1 MVLNYNDVCKSK
13 YAKSKSIKNSLV
25 IFILLL
31 SIFFID
37 RFEIYNVNEILE
49 DIVQDT
55 KQEQNGV
62 NENNNRFDIDEE
74 VLQQPQAIVNISEFS
89 FQFCNR
95 ENFPCYSAY
104 YNSFKNAQNSIQ
116 CAIQDFNQDNL
127 TQVLYEQSNFGVEI
141 QLIVDNNYI
150 DRDFATQLEN
160 TSIEI
165 IDDSKRSSRY
175 DNLMHH
181 KFCII
186 DDKDVIFGSANPT
199 GFGLQRNENIVLKVN
214 NSQELAQE
222 FLSEFD
228 LLFNNTFGTN
238 KDNYDFYNTKY
249 QLIKSD
255 ESIGDFKVYF
265 CPHQNCNTQ
274 TTQVLKSATQSIDFL
289 TFVLTYDE
297 IEEILK
303 NKSQEGVE
311 VRGLVE
317 SRLINARGSIIT
329 DELQYLFDIKKED
342 AAPTMHHKTFIIDNE
357 SVIFGSLNPS
367 QSGMLYN
374 DESVIILNSS
384 KIAQEFNKEFERLF
398 AEGVYFKEENR
409 TINS

>member
-1 MVLNYNDVCKSK
+1 MILYNILYKSR
-13 YAKSKSIKNSLV
+13 YAKSITLKNSLV
-25 IFILLL
+25 ILILLL
-31 SIFFID
+31 SIFIAD
-37 RFEIYNVNEILE
+37 ELEMYDVTEALERVAQGMNQEQQSNENDVNEFSIEEEIL
-49 DIVQDT
+49 QKPLT
-55 KQEQNGV
+55 
-62 NENNNRFDIDEE
+62 
-74 VLQQPQAIVNISEFS
+74 LVNISEYS
-89 FQFCNR
+89 FYFCNR
-95 ENFPCYSAY
+95 DNFPCY
-104 YNSFKNAQNSIQ
+104 NSYFEAFENAQNSIQ

-127 TQVLYEQSNFGVEI
+127 TQVLYEQSAKGVAI
-141 QLIVDNNYI
+141 QLVVDSNYI
-150 DRDFATQLEN
+150 DRDFITQLEN
-160 TSIEI
+160 TSVEI
-165 IDDSKRSSRY
+165 IDDSKRDSRY

-186 DDKDVIFGSANPT
+186 DEKDVIFGSANPT

-214 NSQELAQE
+214 NSPELAEE

-228 LLFNNTFGTN
+228 MLFNNTFGTN

-249 QLIKSD
+249 QLIEND
-255 ESIGDFKVYF
+255 EIIGEFKVYF

-274 TTQVLKSATQSIDFL
+274 TTQVLESATKSIEFL

-303 NKSQEGVE
+303 NKSREGVE

-317 SRLINARGSIIT
+317 SRLINARGSIIS

-342 AAPTMHHKTFIIDNE
+342 AAPTMHHKTFIIDNQ

-367 QSGMLYN
+367 NSGMLYN

-384 KIAQEFNKEFERLF
+384 KISQQFNEEFERLYK
-398 AEGVYFKEENR
+398 EGIYFRENQ
-409 TINS
+409 TN

>member
-1 MVLNYNDVCKSK
+1 MVLNYNDICKSK
-13 YAKSKSIKNSLV
+13 YAKSKNIKNSLV
-25 IFILLL
+25 ILILLL
-31 SIFFID
+31 SIFFVD
-37 RFEIYNVNEILE
+37 RLEIYDVNEVLE
-49 DIVQDT
+49 EVVEST
-55 KQEQNGV
+55 KQEQNSAGGNT
-62 NENNNRFDIDEE
+62 NEFNIDEE
-74 VLQQPQAIVNISEFS
+74 VLQEPQGVVNISEFS
-89 FQFCNR
+89 FHFCNR

-116 CAIQDFNQDNL
+116 CAIQDFNQYNL
-127 TQVLYEQSNFGVEI
+127 TQVLYEQSRAGVDI
-141 QLIVDNNYI
+141 QLVVDNNYI
-150 DRDFATQLEN
+150 DRDFSTELEN
-160 TSIEI
+160 TSVEI
-165 IDDSKRSSRY
+165 IDDSSRNSRY

-199 GFGLQRNENIVLKVN
+199 GFGLQRNENIVLKIN
-214 NSQELAQE
+214 NSPELAQE

-238 KDNYDFYNTKY
+238 KDSYDFYNTKY
-249 QLIKSD
+249 QLIEND

-274 TTQVLKSATQSIDFL
+274 TTQVLESATKSIDFL

-317 SRLINARGSIIT
+317 SRLVNARGSIIS

-342 AAPTMHHKTFIIDNE
+342 AAPTMHHKTFIIDNQ

-384 KIAQEFNKEFERLF
+384 KIAQEFNEEFERLF
-398 AEGVYFKEENR
+398 AQGIYFKEENR
-409 TINS
+409 SIDS